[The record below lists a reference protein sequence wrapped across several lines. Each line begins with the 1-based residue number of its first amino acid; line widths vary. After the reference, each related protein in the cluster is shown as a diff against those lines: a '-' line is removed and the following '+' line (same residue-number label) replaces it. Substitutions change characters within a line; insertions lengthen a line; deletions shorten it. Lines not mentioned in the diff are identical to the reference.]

1 MKYRKKPI
9 EVEAVQFTRRNLDEV
24 MEFTKN
30 QIEITTERRINGI
43 TIGRIETLEG
53 IMRVNENDYIIK
65 GVNRRIL
72 SL

>member
-1 MKYRKKPI
+1 MRYRKKPV

-24 MEFTKN
+24 MEFTNN
-30 QIEITTERRINGI
+30 QIEIIIEKRINGI
-43 TIGRIETLEG
+43 MTGRIETLEG